1 MSCTESS
8 KIFFTRNNGNLRRM
22 KIDKYKEYTNP
33 SQIPNYFMEISVR
46 ENQIVFDKN
55 DPDTG
60 QHYLDQE
67 LVKDILVGIQDK
79 EITLNLLK
87 DIEDLVTNARVED
100 RMTMKQRIETG
111 TTDFGFFELN
121 EPDANEEED

>member
-1 MSCTESS
+1 
-8 KIFFTRNNGNLRRM
+8 M

-46 ENQIVFDKN
+46 ENQIVFDKD

-121 EPDANEEED
+121 EPDENEEED

>member
-1 MSCTESS
+1 MSKLLPMT
-8 KIFFTRNNGNLRRM
+8 
-22 KIDKYKEYTNP
+22 IDKYKEYTNP

-121 EPDANEEED
+121 EPDANEEEN

>member
-1 MSCTESS
+1 MT
-8 KIFFTRNNGNLRRM
+8 M
-22 KIDKYKEYTNP
+22 KVDKFKEYTNP

-46 ENQIVFDKN
+46 ENQIVFDEE

-60 QHYLDQE
+60 NHYLDQE

-87 DIEDLVTNARVED
+87 DIEELVSNARVDD
-100 RMTMKQRIETG
+100 RMSMKQRIETG

-121 EPDANEEED
+121 EPNENEEENL

>member
-1 MSCTESS
+1 
-8 KIFFTRNNGNLRRM
+8 M
-22 KIDKYKEYTNP
+22 KIDKYQEYTNP

-46 ENQIVFDKN
+46 ENQIVFDKD

-79 EITLNLLK
+79 EITMNLLK
-87 DIEDLVTNARVED
+87 DIEELVTNARVED
-100 RMTMKQRIETG
+100 RFRMKQRIEKG

-121 EPDANEEED
+121 EPDENEEENL